1 MKEEKEIESEEN
13 NGMKEGKVTE
23 GEEKK
28 RLVGENFFATAYK
41 DNMDVVSRE
50 DLKSVFEKFGTVKS
64 GYIRFEEIESAQKAR
79 ATAVI
84 SEKDGLIVKNYIAII
99 DPVIEVPLVSLVLM
113 SLNPHLLLLWDIRNG
128 FVHFFYDQT
137 TFT

>member
-1 MKEEKEIESEEN
+1 MKRKKGKGKDGFPIEDRKKVKRKRSEEN

-50 DLKSVFEKFGTVKS
+50 DLKSVFEKFGTVK
-64 GYIRFEEIESAQKAR
+64 
-79 ATAVI
+79 
-84 SEKDGLIVKNYIAII
+84 
-99 DPVIEVPLVSLVLM
+99 VIELPPSSIL
-113 SLNPHLLLLWDIRNG
+113 
-128 FVHFFYDQT
+128 
-137 TFT
+137 

>member
-99 DPVIEVPLVSLVLM
+99 DPVIGQFYFNL
-113 SLNPHLLLLWDIRNG
+113 
-128 FVHFFYDQT
+128 FFS
-137 TFT
+137 